1 MKRLIAM
8 PVLALLISCQVSP
21 GKIDYGEQSCHFCR
35 MTIVDRQHAAQ
46 FVNDKGKTYNFDATE
61 CLINYLSGVDEEDVG
76 LLLVSDYNLPESLIE
91 AESATFI
98 ISEEMPSP
106 MGANLS
112 ALSTKAEAE
121 EILQNKKGKIYNW
134 NELLQYFKEL

>member
-1 MKRLIAM
+1 MKRLIAI
-8 PVLALLISCQVSP
+8 PILALLISCQVSP

-91 AESATFI
+91 AELATFI

>member
-1 MKRLIAM
+1 MKRFIAI
-8 PVLALLISCQVSP
+8 PILALLISCQVSP

-46 FVNDKGKTYNFDATE
+46 FVNNKGKTYNFDATE

-91 AESATFI
+91 AELATFI

>member
-1 MKRLIAM
+1 MKRLIAI

>member
-1 MKRLIAM
+1 MRKFLFI
-8 PVLALLISCQVSP
+8 PVIALLFSCQVSP
-21 GKIDYGEQSCHFCR
+21 GKIAYGEQSCHFCR

-121 EILQNKKGKIYNW
+121 AILQNKKGETYSW

>member
-1 MKRLIAM
+1 MRKFLLVPI
-8 PVLALLISCQVSP
+8 LAILVSCQVSP
-21 GKIDYGEQSCHFCR
+21 GKITYGEQSCHFCR

-46 FVNDKGKTYNFDATE
+46 FVNDKGKIYNFDATE
-61 CLINYLSGVDEEDVG
+61 CLINFLSGVDEEDIG
-76 LLLVSDYNLPESLIE
+76 MLLVSDYNIPESLIE

-112 ALSTKAEAE
+112 AFSTMAEAE
-121 EILQNKKGKIYNW
+121 EVLQNKEGKTYSW
-134 NELLQYFKEL
+134 KELLRYFQEL

>member
-1 MKRLIAM
+1 MKRLIAI
-8 PVLALLISCQVSP
+8 PILALLISCQVSP

-91 AESATFI
+91 AELATFI

-134 NELLQYFKEL
+134 NELLQ

>member
-1 MKRLIAM
+1 MKRFIAI
-8 PVLALLISCQVSP
+8 PILALLISCQVSP

-91 AESATFI
+91 AELATFI

-121 EILQNKKGKIYNW
+121 EILQHKKGKIYNW

>member
-1 MKRLIAM
+1 MKRFLIILI
-8 PVLALLISCQVSP
+8 PTLLLSCNVGPS
-21 GKIDYGEQSCHFCR
+21 KIVYGEQACHFCR

-61 CLINYLSGVDEEDVG
+61 CLINFLNGVDEEDIG
-76 LLLVSDYNLPESLIE
+76 MLLVSDYNLPESLID
-91 AESATFI
+91 AESATYI

-112 ALSTKAEAE
+112 ALSTQAEAE
-121 EILQNKKGKIYNW
+121 AHLQNKQGKIYNW
-134 NELLQYFKEL
+134 NELRHYFNNL

>member
-1 MKRLIAM
+1 MKRLIAI
-8 PVLALLISCQVSP
+8 PILALLISCQVSP

-61 CLINYLSGVDEEDVG
+61 CLINFLNGVDKEDIG
-76 LLLVSDYNLPESLIE
+76 LLLVSDYKLPESLIE
-91 AESATFI
+91 AESASFI

-121 EILQNKKGKIYNW
+121 AILQNKKGKIYSW

>member
-1 MKRLIAM
+1 MKRLIAI

-91 AESATFI
+91 AELATFI